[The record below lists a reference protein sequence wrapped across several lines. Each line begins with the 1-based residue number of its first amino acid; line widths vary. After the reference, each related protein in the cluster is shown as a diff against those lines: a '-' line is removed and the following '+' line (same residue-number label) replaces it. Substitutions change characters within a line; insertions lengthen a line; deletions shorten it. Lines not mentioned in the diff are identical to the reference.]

1 MRMSWEEMETEA
13 LRRSLLALA
22 AQLVQLAP
30 ARQLCSQCQL
40 TVNLQ
45 HPAHP
50 IAPILGVYLK
60 AFFFFLH
67 SRSNSILT
75 RSGCWQSER
84 RSTLRFSPPTTTDLL
99 CIQTPRRLN
108 HLKCYLIVA
117 TSMVPHL
124 VMKYIHTQKPLMQ
137 VAVDWAD
144 NGQKNMVKTISMQR
158 FNKTCRWFT
167 WSGQIYFLQHVERHK
182 ETFWNVSKFWNISF

>member
-99 CIQTPRRLN
+99 CIKTPRRLN

-124 VMKYIHTQKPLMQ
+124 VMKYIHTYAEATNASGCGLGWQ
-137 VAVDWAD
+137 
-144 NGQKNMVKTISMQR
+144 
-158 FNKTCRWFT
+158 
-167 WSGQIYFLQHVERHK
+167 WSK
-182 ETFWNVSKFWNISF
+182 EYGENNFDATF